1 MHVHGILSAYKSAL
15 VTGAIYIVRPIMQ
28 ALVVLF
34 AFALSF
40 ASSAHDLSDIYPF
53 KTTLNTEADGGL
65 YELFWNFDHDTETIS
80 FAVRVQTTGWVG
92 LGISPNGQMPNSDVI
107 IGWVTDDGENVF
119 HVRLHDIASLLM
131 HLLLLLHDCRIA
143 LLAQEALLR

>member
-1 MHVHGILSAYKSAL
+1 M
-15 VTGAIYIVRPIMQ
+15 
-28 ALVVLF
+28 LF

-65 YELFWNFDHDTETIS
+65 YELYWNFDHDTETIS

-92 LGISPNGQMPNSDVI
+92 FGISPNGQMPNSDVI
-107 IGWVTDDGENVF
+107 IGWVTDDGETVF
-119 HVRLHDIASLLM
+119 HVRLHDIGFTAIYSLACIYCYFCM
-131 HLLLLLHDCRIA
+131 IA
-143 LLAQEALLR
+143 GSLCSHKKPSCNR